1 MLVQA
6 AAAQWQVDPA
16 SCTASNGKV
25 MHAAS
30 GRALAYGD
38 LVDAASALPVPKDPP
53 LKDPKDFTLI
63 GKPLKRFDTPNK
75 TDGKVIYGIDAML
88 PGMKFATLAQCP
100 VFGGKV
106 AHVDDSAAKAVS
118 GVRQVVVLD
127 DLVAVVGDHMWAAKK
142 GLDAL
147 VVTWDEGANAKINS
161 SDIWE
166 DLRAASQKD
175 GVVAKSIGDVDKG
188 LTQGDR
194 FDGDYELPFLA
205 HATMEPLNCT
215 VSLTPG
221 ACEIWTGTQVMTR
234 VQSAAAEAAD
244 LPVDK
249 VTVHNHYIGGGFGR
263 RLETDMVA
271 TAVRIAQHVDGP
283 VKVVWTREE
292 DIQHD
297 IYRPVYRDV
306 ISASLSGGKIVAWK
320 YRVSGSSIMARWAP
334 SIFINGID
342 IDAVDSAV
350 DMPYDIPNRTVE
362 YVRAEPPAVPTG
374 FWRGVGPNNN
384 VFAIE
389 CFMDELARK
398 AGMDPIDFRRGM
410 LGNNPRLKA
419 ALDLV
424 AEKSDWGKPLPPR
437 AGRGVCVQPSFASF
451 IATVVEAEVADNGEV
466 HLRRVTSAVDTGI
479 AVNPDTIVAQLQG
492 GLIFGLTAA
501 LVWRDHHRQGSRA
514 AIQLQRL
521 PHAAHRPGAEHRR
534 ACHQERRGPRRHRRD
549 RLHGRS
555 AGAAQRD
562 LCRDRRRAAPACRS
576 TAPRSRPTRRKCHAH
591 THCRLIVIVV
601 LIVAGRLRLED
612 VSSRT
617 DGIRRRLDGCAGGLS
632 RRRSDRRSY
641 SAWPMRTKSNAANIS
656 RAPPTAWSATPRPAA
671 PNMPAAWRFPLP
683 FGTLYSPNITP
694 DKETGIGDY
703 SDQDFLNAVQRGIR
717 RDGARLYPAMP
728 FTSYT
733 YMTDADALAI
743 KAYLFSLPAVHAD
756 NRAQYFCV
764 SVQSALDHDILVVAV
779 QRRYALRAESST
791 KRRMEPRRLYR
802 RSVGALRR
810 MPHAAQSCL
819 CARQPRKIRRCG
831 DGGLEG
837 L

>member
-1 MLVQA
+1 MRVFENQSLTPSRRALIKSGLVGGFVLAFHLPLGAAPVNEPEQPPDSTAGQLAPNAFIRIDHTGKTTLIMPQVEMGQGVYTAIPMILCDELDGDYAQIALEHAPPNDKLYGNPIFGIQVTGNSNSIRAFWKPLRAAGAAARAMLIQA
-6 AAAQWQVDPA
+6 AATQWQVDPA
-16 SCTASNGKV
+16 SCSASNGKV

-38 LVDAASALPVPKDPP
+38 LVDAAGALPVPENPP

-75 TDGKVIYGIDAML
+75 TDGKVVYGIDAML
-88 PGMKFATLAQCP
+88 PGMKFSTLAQCP

-106 AHVDDSAAKAVS
+106 VHVDDSAAKAIT

-147 VVTWDEGANAKINS
+147 VVSWDEGPNAKINS

-166 DLRAASQKD
+166 DLRAASKKT
-175 GVVAKSIGDVDKG
+175 GVVAKSVGDVDKG
-188 LTQGDR
+188 LAQGDR

-234 VQSAAAEAAD
+234 VQSAAAQAAN

-249 VTVHNHYIGGGFGR
+249 VTVHNHYLGGGFGR
-263 RLETDMVA
+263 RLEADMVA
-271 TAVRIAQHVDGP
+271 SAVRIARHVDAP
-283 VKVVWTREE
+283 LKVVWAREE
-292 DIQHD
+292 DIRHD

-334 SIFINGID
+334 SIFTNGID

-398 AGMDPIDFRRGM
+398 AGIDPIDFRRGM

-419 ALDLV
+419 ALELV

-437 AGRGVCVQPSFASF
+437 AGRGVCVQPSFGSF

-492 GLIFGLTAA
+492 GLVFGLTAA
-501 LVWRDHHRQGSRA
+501 LYGEITIDKGRVQQSNFNDYRMLRIDQVPNIDVHVIKSSEDPGGIGETGCTAGPPALRNAIYAATGVALRRLPIDRA
-514 AIQLQRL
+514 AI
-521 PHAAHRPGAEHRR
+521 
-534 ACHQERRGPRRHRRD
+534 
-549 RLHGRS
+549 
-555 AGAAQRD
+555 
-562 LCRDRRRAAPACRS
+562 
-576 TAPRSRPTRRKCHAH
+576 
-591 THCRLIVIVV
+591 
-601 LIVAGRLRLED
+601 
-612 VSSRT
+612 
-617 DGIRRRLDGCAGGLS
+617 
-632 RRRSDRRSY
+632 
-641 SAWPMRTKSNAANIS
+641 AAN
-656 RAPPTAWSATPRPAA
+656 
-671 PNMPAAWRFPLP
+671 
-683 FGTLYSPNITP
+683 
-694 DKETGIGDY
+694 
-703 SDQDFLNAVQRGIR
+703 
-717 RDGARLYPAMP
+717 
-728 FTSYT
+728 
-733 YMTDADALAI
+733 
-743 KAYLFSLPAVHAD
+743 KA
-756 NRAQYFCV
+756 
-764 SVQSALDHDILVVAV
+764 
-779 QRRYALRAESST
+779 
-791 KRRMEPRRLYR
+791 
-802 RSVGALRR
+802 
-810 MPHAAQSCL
+810 
-819 CARQPRKIRRCG
+819 
-831 DGGLEG
+831 
-837 L
+837 